1 MKPWIL
7 FAVVSTFFAGAT
19 SVLAKAGLRG
29 ISGELGLVVRTAFVL
44 VLVMALALPSV
55 ARQEWTLLDRRN
67 LAWLAA
73 SATATA
79 LSWLFYYKA
88 LRDGEVSTIALIDKG
103 SVIVALVLAWLALGE
118 PFTIRTL
125 AGAALVLAGV
135 LVIARG

>member
-7 FAVVSTFFAGAT
+7 FALVSMLFAGAT

-44 VLVMALALPSV
+44 ILVMALALPSV
-55 ARQEWTLLDRRN
+55 AREEWAILDRRN

-73 SATATA
+73 SAATTA

-103 SVIVALVLAWLALGE
+103 SVIVALSLAWLALGE
-118 PFTIRTL
+118 PFTAQKL
-125 AGAALVLAGV
+125 AGAALVVAGV